1 MNDLFKIDISFPV
14 PGFSCCA
21 AAVTQFFIIFLY
33 SWSPCGRHCLLF
45 QLKGKVSAL
54 SRGKSG
60 IISILINPLDFYL
73 DTRDTLYQ
81 N

>member
-1 MNDLFKIDISFPV
+1 LDYTDRIKRGFTTNTGKPRLF
-14 PGFSCCA
+14 
-21 AAVTQFFIIFLY
+21 
-33 SWSPCGRHCLLF
+33 CLLF

-60 IISILINPLDFYL
+60 IISILIDPLDFYL
-73 DTRDTLYQ
+73 DTSDTSYQ

>member
-1 MNDLFKIDISFPV
+1 MDDLFNIDINYPV
-14 PGFSCCA
+14 PGFRYLP
-21 AAVTQFFIIFLY
+21 F
-33 SWSPCGRHCLLF
+33 
-45 QLKGKVSAL
+45 
-54 SRGKSG
+54 